1 VDGYPAAAFSRLV
14 YPLAIGQLVL
24 WGTLFFS
31 FTLFIGPLGN
41 DLGWKP
47 ARISAAFSLSLVTA
61 GFAAFP
67 VGRWIDR
74 RGGFWP
80 LVAGSLGS
88 AVLLAL
94 LSTVESYVSFLVI
107 WIGLGLCM
115 AAVLS
120 QPAYAVFVQQL
131 GPHAQ
136 LGITIS
142 TFATAFAA
150 TIFLPLASGFISLMG
165 WRLTLLLLAGFNLLC
180 AALHAYAV
188 PRQPPEKRSSQP
200 QDLSASE
207 HSLKARGNPYRSL
220 AFWGVTISFAANAA
234 VTTALAVH
242 LILILQQHHSLG
254 ESVTVL
260 ALMGP
265 AQLAVRFAMI
275 ALAKTK
281 VSYAWIGFWTMVM
294 QLIALVILVLGAESA
309 DRKWLL
315 FVFGILH
322 GMAGGASVIVRAVVT
337 TEIFGKR
344 EYAAVQGAMQLI
356 IMLARAGAPVAIAI
370 VAQWGGAS
378 GVMRVLLAL
387 GSVSIIAMA
396 FAVSRTVRE
405 LR

>member
-1 VDGYPAAAFSRLV
+1 VEGCPAAAFSRLV

-41 DLGWKP
+41 DLGWEP
-47 ARISAAFSLSLVTA
+47 ASVSAAFSLSLVTA
-61 GFAAFP
+61 GLVAFP

-88 AVLLAL
+88 AALLAL
-94 LSTVESYVSFLVI
+94 LSTVESYPSFLVI
-107 WIGLGLCM
+107 WIGLGVCM

-120 QPAYAVFVQQL
+120 QPAYAVLVQHL
-131 GPHAQ
+131 GPRAQ

-150 TIFLPLASGFISLMG
+150 TIFLPLASASISLMG
-165 WRLTLLLLAGFNLLC
+165 WRPTLLLLAGFCLLC

-188 PRQPPEKRSSQP
+188 PRQLPEKWSSQP
-200 QDLSASE
+200 QGLSESD
-207 HSLKARGNPYRSL
+207 HSKARGNPYRSL
-220 AFWGVTISFAANAA
+220 AFWGVTISFAVNAA
-234 VTTALAVH
+234 ITTALAVH

-254 ESVTVL
+254 EGVAVL

-265 AQLAVRFAMI
+265 AQLAVRLAMI

-281 VSYAWIGFWTMVM
+281 MSYAWVGFWTMVM

-337 TEIFGKR
+337 TEIFGNR
-344 EYAAVQGAMQLI
+344 EYAAAQGAMQLI

-370 VAQWGGAS
+370 VAQWGDGGS
-378 GVMRVLLAL
+378 VMMVLLAL
-387 GSVSIIAMA
+387 GCVSIIAMA
-396 FAVSRTVRE
+396 LAVSRTVRE
-405 LR
+405 LS